1 MSPYPDPLREGEA
14 TTDGF
19 ATRAIHVG
27 QEPDPAT
34 GAVIVPIYQTSTYA
48 QSEVGVHKGY
58 DYSRTANPTRAAL
71 ETCLA
76 SLDSG
81 RFGLAFSSGMAAEDT
96 LLHLFETGSHVVA
109 SDDVYGGT
117 FRLFHR
123 VLERVGL
130 RFTFVDATRTQNV
143 TDALDDRTRLIW
155 LESPTNPLMKL
166 IDIAAV
172 SEAAHARNI
181 LVAVDNTFASPY
193 CQRPLE
199 LGADIVHYSTTKYLG
214 GHSDVVGGALVTSN
228 DSLYQQ
234 LKFLQNAVG
243 GVPGPLDSWLV
254 LRGLKTLALR
264 MRQHSE
270 NALQVA
276 CFLRQHP
283 GVKRVYYPGLENH
296 PQHDLARRQMG
307 GGFGGMLSFEVQGG
321 VEAAREVARRTRL
334 FTLAESLGGVES
346 LIELPALM
354 THASLPP
361 ERRAEIGIDDG
372 LIRLSVGIEDAD
384 DLIADLGQALG

>member
-1 MSPYPDPLREGEA
+1 MTAER
-14 TTDGF
+14 DGF

-58 DYSRTANPTRAAL
+58 DYSRTANPTRSAL
-71 ETCLA
+71 ESCLA

-81 RFGLAFSSGMAAEDT
+81 RYGLAFSSGMAAEDT
-96 LLHLFETGSHVVA
+96 VLHLFEAGSHIVA
-109 SDDVYGGT
+109 SDDIYGGT

-130 RFTFVDATRTQNV
+130 RFTFVDATRTENV
-143 TDALDDRTRLIW
+143 TDAIENQTRLIW
-155 LESPTNPLMKL
+155 LESPTNPLLKL
-166 IDIAAV
+166 VDITAVAKAAR
-172 SEAAHARNI
+172 ERNV
-181 LVAVDNTFASPY
+181 LVAVDNTFASAY

-199 LGADIVHYSTTKYLG
+199 LGADIVHYSTTKYMG

-228 DSLYQQ
+228 EDVYGE

-243 GVPGPLDSWLV
+243 GVPGPFDSWLV
-254 LRGLKTLALR
+254 LRGLKTLSVR
-264 MRQHSE
+264 MRQHSA
-270 NALQVA
+270 NAQQVA
-276 CFLRQHP
+276 CFLEQHAAVK
-283 GVKRVYYPGLENH
+283 GVHYPGLPSH
-296 PQHDLARRQMG
+296 PQHELARRQMV
-307 GGFGGMLSFEVQGG
+307 GGFGGMLSFEVAGG
-321 VEAAREVARRTRL
+321 VQAAREVARRTRL

-354 THASLPP
+354 THSSLPA
-361 ERRAEIGIDDG
+361 ERRGEIGIDDG
-372 LIRLSVGIEDAD
+372 LIRLSVGIEEPEDLID
-384 DLIADLGQALG
+384 DLDQALAAAR